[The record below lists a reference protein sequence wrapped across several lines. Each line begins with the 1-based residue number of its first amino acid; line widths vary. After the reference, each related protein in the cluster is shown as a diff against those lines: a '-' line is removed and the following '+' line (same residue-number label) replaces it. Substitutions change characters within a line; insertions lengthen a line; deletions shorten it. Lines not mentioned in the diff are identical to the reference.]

1 MRHNRKGRKLS
12 RTNTHRRAMLR
23 NMVTSLFEHER
34 IETTIAK
41 AKEARP
47 VAEKLITTARRGDLA
62 ARRLISAYVR
72 SEDVARKLM
81 EDIGPRFATRPGGY
95 TRIYRLGPRIGDAGQ
110 MGILELVERK
120 LVKPAKKDGAATK
133 KKATKGEAA
142 TEAEDDED
150 EDKVAAGKGK
160 AKAAK
165 APKAKA
171 GAAAAK
177 PAAKKAAAK
186 PKPEKKEKPGKDDAA
201 EKRRAGAEKSRTK
214 SAVHSKPTQAGRKAG
229 GSSKSGG

>member
-34 IETTIAK
+34 ITTTVAK

-62 ARRLISAYVR
+62 ARRLISAFVR

-95 TRIYRLGPRIGDAGQ
+95 TRIYRLGPRPGDAGQ

-120 LVKPAKKDGAATK
+120 LVKPAKKDGAAK
-133 KKATKGEAA
+133 KKTKAETAPAGD
-142 TEAEDDED
+142 EDDED
-150 EDKVAAGKGK
+150 KEKPK
-160 AKAAK
+160 A
-165 APKAKA
+165 KAKA
-171 GAAAAK
+171 GAKPAK
-177 PAAKKAAAK
+177 PAAKAK
-186 PKPEKKEKPGKDDAA
+186 P
-201 EKRRAGAEKSRTK
+201 
-214 SAVHSKPTQAGRKAG
+214 V
-229 GSSKSGG
+229 

>member
-34 IETTIAK
+34 ITTTVAK

-95 TRIYRLGPRIGDAGQ
+95 TRIYRLGPRPGDAGE
-110 MGILELVERK
+110 MGILELVDRK
-120 LVKPAKKDGAATK
+120 VVKPAKKDGAATK
-133 KKATKGEAA
+133 KKTKVETAA
-142 TEAEDDED
+142 EGDEDD
-150 EDKVAAGKGK
+150 
-160 AKAAK
+160 

-171 GAAAAK
+171 KTAAKPAK

-186 PKPEKKEKPGKDDAA
+186 PKPEKKDKPGKDDAT

-229 GSSKSGG
+229 GSQKSGG